1 MKVSGKISLE
11 EMRSSHG
18 ESILH
23 QEEGL
28 ASKDQAKMDFEFFK
42 LEYETSILFYFTLGL
57 LIITR

>member
-1 MKVSGKISLE
+1 
-11 EMRSSHG
+11 MRSSHG

-28 ASKDQAKMDFEFFK
+28 ASKDQARMDFEFFK
-42 LEYETSILFYFTLGL
+42 LEYETSILFSFTLGL